1 MATLKQSNG
10 TNISTT
16 LNPITTR
23 KIVQNADAA
32 VTVAGTSGFDTVTL
46 IASRDAAYLAAT
58 SNAPI
63 KLGVD
68 DIEFRP
74 AQYPENY

>member
-16 LNPITTR
+16 LSDKTTR
-23 KIVQNADAA
+23 RIVQVGHAT
-32 VTVAGTSGFDTVTL
+32 VTTPGTSGFDVVTL
-46 IASRDAAYLAAT
+46 GASHDAAYLAAT
-58 SNAPI
+58 PSAPV

-68 DIEFRP
+68 DILFKP
-74 AQYPENY
+74 LQFPEA

>member
-16 LNPITTR
+16 LSNKTTR
-23 KIVQNADAA
+23 RIVQVGHAT
-32 VTVAGTSGFDTVTL
+32 VTTPGTSGFDVVTL
-46 IASRDAAYLAAT
+46 TAPNDAAYLAAT
-58 SNAPI
+58 PSAPV

-68 DIEFRP
+68 DILFKP
-74 AQYPENY
+74 LLFPEV